1 MHVTAGKKCQYIGN
15 CTFAHS
21 VEERDLWTYMKENN
35 SEFWLADCPHSS
47 HNVALRKE
55 TQLYLSPLLVPDM
68 DQLYEQ
74 WLQSQKPGW
83 GEETS
88 SNSVRENG
96 KQIHMPTDYAEEVVS
111 LIFGCCAGWSVEHK
125 CSSCFSLWIVLC
137 ENCKYSAAV
146 ESAKNTN
153 WCLMV

>member
-1 MHVTAGKKCQYIGN
+1 
-15 CTFAHS
+15 
-21 VEERDLWTYMKENN
+21 MKENN
-35 SEFWLADCPHSS
+35 SKFCQSLVVSLTQVCDTPILIIFILSPHS
-47 HNVALRKE
+47 
-55 TQLYLSPLLVPDM
+55 VPDM

-111 LIFGCCAGWSVEHK
+111 GKIEWLGRVMNADLVQKLVSEI
-125 CSSCFSLWIVLC
+125 
-137 ENCKYSAAV
+137 
-146 ESAKNTN
+146 
-153 WCLMV
+153 

>member
-21 VEERDLWTYMKENN
+21 VEERDLWTYMKDNN
-35 SEFWLADCPHSS
+35 SEFVKEMSS
-47 HNVALRKE
+47 QQNSIKSSYFR
-55 TQLYLSPLLVPDM
+55 QYSSSPSFSLLILVPDM

-83 GEETS
+83 GDETS
-88 SNSVRENG
+88 NNSVRENG

-111 LIFGCCAGWSVEHK
+111 
-125 CSSCFSLWIVLC
+125 
-137 ENCKYSAAV
+137 
-146 ESAKNTN
+146 
-153 WCLMV
+153 

>member
-1 MHVTAGKKCQYIGN
+1 MQI
-15 CTFAHS
+15 
-21 VEERDLWTYMKENN
+21 
-35 SEFWLADCPHSS
+35 
-47 HNVALRKE
+47 
-55 TQLYLSPLLVPDM
+55 LSPRLVPDM

-111 LIFGCCAGWSVEHK
+111 LKTQQMTQCFWSGK
-125 CSSCFSLWIVLC
+125 CIKSVCINNFILVAHDKML
-137 ENCKYSAAV
+137 
-146 ESAKNTN
+146 
-153 WCLMV
+153 